1 MMVKE
6 LILIKLLNIMKELIT
21 FYNKFF
27 FFFLHIFRINKMN
40 KLGLYFKI
48 PDNSTDIELK
58 YVKYEIYGIS
68 RPYFKCIGFVFTKCI
83 ATDEEGFNYFL
94 EKLSA
99 KEKLYHYLS
108 SD

>member
-1 MMVKE
+1 M
-6 LILIKLLNIMKELIT
+6 
-21 FYNKFF
+21 
-27 FFFLHIFRINKMN
+27 
-40 KLGLYFKI
+40 
-48 PDNSTDIELK
+48 
-58 YVKYEIYGIS
+58 KYEIYGIS

>member
-1 MMVKE
+1 
-6 LILIKLLNIMKELIT
+6 
-21 FYNKFF
+21 
-27 FFFLHIFRINKMN
+27 MN